1 VVANRNYTVDS
12 QQSTVYGLQPRRVL
26 AVDRGRSSCGAEVAQ
41 VELVGSEWG
50 GGWSKARAGG
60 QTRRTRQV
68 GCHRVATFARS
79 VAVASPALRRHAR
92 TAVSTGWPRITRGWR
107 RARRASRTPFV

>member
-1 VVANRNYTVDS
+1 MQIYTVDS

-50 GGWSKARAGG
+50 GGGPKARAGG
-60 QTRRTRQV
+60 QTRGTRQ
-68 GCHRVATFARS
+68 T
-79 VAVASPALRRHAR
+79 SP
-92 TAVSTGWPRITRGWR
+92 PRKAGG
-107 RARRASRTPFV
+107 S